1 MSSRRTR
8 PRVVTGVLAVLL
20 AASWSPLP
28 RGTAVDVAATSS
40 RAVDPVVNVARGKPV
55 RANVTCGSPVEDFYP
70 HSDSVKPP
78 PDRQLQICDASDPV
92 LGHNASLMTDGNS
105 STWWQSTSLRQ
116 LMSTGNGLGNQAEVY
131 ITLDL
136 GETYHPENITIHM
149 GDTKRPGRL
158 AIMKSADGRNFDP
171 WLYLVTNGNSDC
183 RRFGVANL
191 QPEPDSPESVVCRE
205 YPQLGVEQLYNERII
220 VSLFEVPPSFSDED
234 LLRWQAVRH
243 LQLHFYDM
251 DLVLGI
257 FEDQFHHY
265 AVSEVSVMAGCECNG
280 LGNGCEISADSG
292 QYECICSGNTQ
303 GPFCEECQPLYNQFP
318 YQPGQPCRACNCNNH
333 SQVCVYNETV
343 AAGNLSMSANGSF
356 HGGGVCLS
364 CRDNTTGTNCEQC
377 DTLFYRNPEVSH
389 QSSLAC
395 LPCECDLVGSSS
407 SQCNMETGQ
416 CPCKPGVGGRMC
428 DVCLPGY
435 YNFSSGGCIPCPC
448 YPLLHHT
455 PCYVDQG
462 GQVTCNCTQGH
473 KGEQCERCED
483 FYWGDPVH
491 GTACAEC
498 DCSGNSDQCS
508 NVTGECI
515 GCHGNT
521 TGFNCDRCADG
532 FYGDAVFGNCSA
544 CACDESGSVALVCNH
559 TTGLCPCKPGV
570 DTSTRR
576 CSGCM
581 ENHYGF
587 DTPDGDGTDS
597 QPGCSPCNCN
607 DLGSTSLQCGEGG
620 NCSCLPGVE
629 GTKCDVCMEGTY
641 GLPDMECL
649 ACDCDP
655 VGTLSDFDPFL
666 PTTTQSAVGQ
676 TTILGLTTTQDITT
690 QGALIGSTPIQG
702 ITDDTTL
709 QAETTAIPT
718 TVATTNVTSSAT
730 SQVLETPG
738 VTTGQAETTDTA
750 TTVDTTN
757 VTLSATSQGPE
768 TPGVTTVQAETT
780 DTATNVTSSAT
791 SQGPETPGVTTVQAE
806 TTDTATNVTSSA
818 TSQGPETPS
827 VTTVQAETTDTATNV
842 TSSATSQGP
851 ETPGVTTVQAETTDT
866 ATTVDTTNVT
876 SSATSQGPE
885 TPSVTTVQAET
896 TDTATTVDTTNVTTS
911 ATSQGPEAPGA
922 TTVQA
927 ETTDT
932 ATNVTTSATSQGPET
947 PGVTTVQ
954 AETTAIPTTVAATN
968 DTSSATSQGPETPG
982 VTTVQAETTDTTTTV
997 ATTNSTSSATSQG
1010 PETTDVTTV
1019 QETTD
1024 TVATTNG
1031 TTSTT
1036 DTGLGTTDFA
1046 GTTNVTSVV
1055 AITNDMTVPTET
1067 TNITTAV
1074 TSTDGLETIGVTTV
1088 QTETTD
1094 IATVVTTTNDT
1105 LDVSVATEV
1114 VTTDNDTAVTENAT
1128 TVTPLATANV
1138 PAVSTNATE
1147 TSTTNNGTG
1156 RFVEEGFQAR
1166 QRRQVAQ
1173 QSTTVST
1180 PVDTTGINTS
1190 LLNTTSSASSPD
1202 HPSIS
1207 TIPSVGTTSTT
1218 PTSLVST
1225 DPTPVTASVTTG
1237 TTNDTTSVTTGTTN
1251 DTTSVTTSTAPDT
1264 TSVTTSTAPDTTPV
1278 TTSTAL
1284 DTTSVT
1290 TSAAPDT
1297 TSVTTSAAP
1306 DTTSVTT
1313 SAAPDTTSVTT
1324 STAPDTTSV
1333 TTSAAPDTTS
1343 VTTSAAPD
1351 TTSVTTSAA
1360 PDTTS
1365 VKTSAAPDTTSVT
1378 TSAAPDTTSVTTS
1391 AAPDTTSVIT
1401 STAPDTTS
1409 VATSAAPDTTS
1420 VTTSA
1425 APDTT
1430 SVATSAA
1437 PDTTSVTTSA
1447 APDTTS
1453 VTTSAA
1459 PDTTSVT
1466 TSAAPDTTSV
1476 TTSAAPDTTSVTTS
1490 ATPDTTSVTTS
1501 AAPDT
1506 TSVTTSAAPDT
1517 TSVTTSAAPDTTSV
1531 ATSAAPDTTSVT
1543 TSAAPDTTSVTT
1555 SAAPDTTPVTT
1566 SAAPDTTSVTT
1577 STAPDT
1583 TSVTTS
1589 TAPDTTPVTTSTAPD
1604 TTSVTTSAA
1613 PDTTSVT
1620 TSTAPGTTSVTTSAA
1635 PDTTSVSTSAAPDTT
1650 SVTTSAAPDTTSVTT
1665 SAAPDTTSVTTSTAP
1680 DTTSV
1685 TTSAAP
1691 DTTSVTTSTAPDTT
1705 SVTTSTAPDTTS
1717 VTTSAAPDT
1726 TSVTTSTAPDTTSV
1740 TTSTVSD
1747 TTSVTTS
1754 TAPDTTSVTTSAAPD
1769 TTSVATSTAP
1779 DTTSVTTSAAPDTT
1793 SVTTLFTIPFTT
1805 ITTPVDTTS
1814 VPTDIANGT
1823 TSILTETAPINVTT
1837 PVFTDTTVET
1847 APMTTSVTTNTT
1859 PITTAVN
1866 TNTTSIATSGTTETV
1881 PITTSGTTETPVP
1894 LTTFIPT
1901 ETDTTFDAS
1910 YTSINPFTTTL
1921 DSTSGPVASTVSIP
1935 ASVVS
1940 TQSTPNVTSAIPL
1953 SGNTTVAPPQSTTP
1967 APVVSTVSTP
1977 ASVVST
1983 QLPPNVTSAI
1993 PFSGNTTVAP
2003 PASTTPAPV
2012 ASTVTTPASVVST
2025 VTTPAPVVSTV
2036 TTPAPVVSTATTPAP
2051 VVSTV
2056 STPASVVSTVSTPA
2070 SVVSTVTTPAPV
2082 VSTVTTP
2089 APVVSTVSTPAPVVS
2104 TVSTPAPVVS
2114 TVTTLAPVVSTVT
2127 TPAPVVSTVS
2137 TPAPVVS
2144 TVSTPASVVSTVST
2158 PASVVSTVTTPAP
2171 VVSTVSTPASVVS
2184 TVSTPASVVSTVTT
2198 PAPVVS
2204 TVTTPAPVVSTVST
2218 PAPVVSTVSTPASVV
2233 PTQSTPI
2240 VSSVT
2245 PVSGNTTAPVDT
2257 TPAPVATTMLV
2268 PVTRNHTCQRTT
2280 GQCKCKKG
2288 VGGRSCNVCL
2298 PMYHG
2303 FGEDGCS
2310 ECSACEQTLH
2320 RFLTVTESDWHRH
2333 WRMAGEVTT
2342 LQTLD
2347 RPLQDIS
2354 VAIETVQQDLNQS
2367 ALDLGD
2373 VNETVSNLTG
2383 ELPILNRTADSLHSQ
2398 VSVLFP
2404 VAQQLLNSSSAEY
2417 MRLEQLRRTA
2427 QDVLTNTTAA
2437 NQTAFLDIS
2446 QLSENKA
2453 SARTMLL
2460 RAEQLLDN
2468 LTAVSFND
2476 LGQQSQAV
2484 LAMAENAS
2492 QAAQGL
2498 NATIST
2504 EVEEATAV
2512 NDSLTAAQTLL
2523 SRVTSSMDSTKLTA
2537 DIILKA
2543 AEDVEQ
2549 HLSTAEGHR
2558 QQVAVL
2564 VNETASLLSDAEMTL
2579 QVADLVL
2586 RNATLEFEQ
2595 TEALLNGE
2603 NGWTATAAELNSSSI
2618 QTAAQLTA
2626 LTAAVQK
2633 AEAYA
2638 ANLTVQADAVDNVF
2652 QTARLQGQAAVNA
2665 ILGYQEASLL
2675 LNESAAIA
2683 QEVNATVQNLTEYI
2697 QSVSIATLEGRANQ
2711 SLAASWELQEELDGR
2726 NMSAAGL
2733 LQEVRSANANLS
2745 AAQME
2750 WGSVGDQLQ
2759 LLDGELQGAE
2769 AAAQEGDITTSLEE
2783 GFRLVETAANQSTAA
2798 EVDIAEVSSGV
2809 EGVRGQLVVIQETSN
2824 NMTTIVADLQQT
2836 VSGTNGTLQA
2846 FLQQVQNVSQLQTD
2860 ATTMQARLEQRMA
2873 RLQTKMLQ
2881 LEQAAQRLN
2890 SPMHFDSNTSAMLE
2904 LPASRSPV
2912 FSSIAMDT
2920 RVGQLN
2926 ESAVLVYGENHQTG
2940 EFLLVSM
2947 EDEHMTFT
2955 FNVSGDQQKPI
2966 RVDSN
2971 LRLCTNCWY
2980 HVQATRYRN
2989 EGTLTVTDLD
2999 TQATTSVQASDPEVT
3014 GTDLT
3019 LTSALYVGGAPLGAQ
3034 VVQSGRYGGFAG
3046 CVANLEV
3053 EGQPLNLW
3061 TTPLPI
3067 TGTPSCCQYPPSTS
3081 NPQPG
3086 VSFDG
3091 FGYLILS
3098 DQNFNIISQSQISLQ
3113 FRTFNTH
3120 AVILLAEGEGG
3131 YYGLFL
3137 EEGHLV
3143 FQLEDSGINPGR
3155 ENVTSDLIYNDGT
3168 WYELTVSTFPGVS
3181 VTMVMRNMIDGTVV
3195 ENKTAESHLVLGGGG
3210 GGTQI
3215 VLGSQHPNQTNSVGP
3230 TSVKFAGCLQDV
3242 RLNDRTVQLN
3252 TNSSSSADVSF
3263 QGCLPQVVPGV
3274 GFRDDSSF
3282 SQLAVPLDYRGAAEI
3297 RFELKPDKLDGVLLY
3312 AEDSSD
3318 ADHFFYLALYNG
3330 HLFGVHQ
3337 PAQGQAQVLQP
3348 SSNLLVDQQWHLVE
3362 LNITAGSISVQVDRS
3377 GEASAGVLT
3386 GALSSAHLYLAGVG
3400 PALQEKL
3407 NRCEECPVVV
3417 SYTGGMQGVSVNSRV
3432 LDFLD
3437 PATVLSQRGVYL
3449 SGLDPPQNVTAP
3461 TLPPPGPTVAP
3472 PSCADP
3478 FQPAYSREGVN
3489 FGRHGNSYISYSLSP
3504 ETMVQYFR
3512 TSFVLRCQFRAE
3524 APDGILYYSA
3534 NFRIN
3539 PDNHLGL
3546 YMSEGYLHAD
3556 MRTQQAS
3563 NGDYHSLK
3571 VRTQFRDYA
3580 DGNWWEV
3587 VILRIHNFLAIIV
3600 PERRDYVNNNQQSN
3614 IQTFIN
3620 LDTPFYVGGTDILA
3634 SGLSFPLPI
3643 KAGFAGCIRLLEIST
3658 AQPVDTVSFDL
3669 GSPDDHFNIGQCYE
3683 AVQPGTA
3690 FNGTGFITMGTQSL
3704 ESGLDVSVQFSTV
3717 QRSFLLLLLYQ
3728 DPGNYFLMDAEDGR
3742 IRGHLRKN
3750 NITTTIRTTHV
3761 TGYEICDGEFHTL
3774 VFSANLVQRVGVLL
3788 LSIQLDELPDNRFQ
3802 QTGFDDISID
3812 GELYVGG
3819 GPVAASLAS
3828 PGLVQTPFKGCLE
3841 SLVFGEALDLRQA
3854 GLTEHVT
3861 SGCPARP

>member
-1180 PVDTTGINTS
+1180 PVDTT
-1190 LLNTTSSASSPD
+1190 
-1202 HPSIS
+1202 
-1207 TIPSVGTTSTT
+1207 
-1218 PTSLVST
+1218 
-1225 DPTPVTASVTTG
+1225 
-1237 TTNDTTSVTTGTTN
+1237 
-1251 DTTSVTTSTAPDT
+1251 
-1264 TSVTTSTAPDTTPV
+1264 
-1278 TTSTAL
+1278 
-1284 DTTSVT
+1284 
-1290 TSAAPDT
+1290 
-1297 TSVTTSAAP
+1297 
-1306 DTTSVTT
+1306 
-1313 SAAPDTTSVTT
+1313 
-1324 STAPDTTSV
+1324 
-1333 TTSAAPDTTS
+1333 
-1343 VTTSAAPD
+1343 
-1351 TTSVTTSAA
+1351 
-1360 PDTTS
+1360 
-1365 VKTSAAPDTTSVT
+1365 
-1378 TSAAPDTTSVTTS
+1378 
-1391 AAPDTTSVIT
+1391 
-1401 STAPDTTS
+1401 
-1409 VATSAAPDTTS
+1409 
-1420 VTTSA
+1420 
-1425 APDTT
+1425 
-1430 SVATSAA
+1430 
-1437 PDTTSVTTSA
+1437 
-1447 APDTTS
+1447 
-1453 VTTSAA
+1453 
-1459 PDTTSVT
+1459 
-1466 TSAAPDTTSV
+1466 
-1476 TTSAAPDTTSVTTS
+1476 
-1490 ATPDTTSVTTS
+1490 
-1501 AAPDT
+1501 
-1506 TSVTTSAAPDT
+1506 
-1517 TSVTTSAAPDTTSV
+1517 
-1531 ATSAAPDTTSVT
+1531 
-1543 TSAAPDTTSVTT
+1543 
-1555 SAAPDTTPVTT
+1555 
-1566 SAAPDTTSVTT
+1566 
-1577 STAPDT
+1577 
-1583 TSVTTS
+1583 
-1589 TAPDTTPVTTSTAPD
+1589 
-1604 TTSVTTSAA
+1604 
-1613 PDTTSVT
+1613 
-1620 TSTAPGTTSVTTSAA
+1620 
-1635 PDTTSVSTSAAPDTT
+1635 
-1650 SVTTSAAPDTTSVTT
+1650 
-1665 SAAPDTTSVTTSTAP
+1665 
-1680 DTTSV
+1680 
-1685 TTSAAP
+1685 
-1691 DTTSVTTSTAPDTT
+1691 
-1705 SVTTSTAPDTTS
+1705 
-1717 VTTSAAPDT
+1717 
-1726 TSVTTSTAPDTTSV
+1726 
-1740 TTSTVSD
+1740 
-1747 TTSVTTS
+1747 
-1754 TAPDTTSVTTSAAPD
+1754 
-1769 TTSVATSTAP
+1769 
-1779 DTTSVTTSAAPDTT
+1779 
-1793 SVTTLFTIPFTT
+1793 
-1805 ITTPVDTTS
+1805 
-1814 VPTDIANGT
+1814 
-1823 TSILTETAPINVTT
+1823 
-1837 PVFTDTTVET
+1837 
-1847 APMTTSVTTNTT
+1847 
-1859 PITTAVN
+1859 
-1866 TNTTSIATSGTTETV
+1866 
-1881 PITTSGTTETPVP
+1881 
-1894 LTTFIPT
+1894 
-1901 ETDTTFDAS
+1901 
-1910 YTSINPFTTTL
+1910 
-1921 DSTSGPVASTVSIP
+1921 
-1935 ASVVS
+1935 
-1940 TQSTPNVTSAIPL
+1940 
-1953 SGNTTVAPPQSTTP
+1953 
-1967 APVVSTVSTP
+1967 
-1977 ASVVST
+1977 
-1983 QLPPNVTSAI
+1983 
-1993 PFSGNTTVAP
+1993 
-2003 PASTTPAPV
+2003 
-2012 ASTVTTPASVVST
+2012 
-2025 VTTPAPVVSTV
+2025 
-2036 TTPAPVVSTATTPAP
+2036 
-2051 VVSTV
+2051 
-2056 STPASVVSTVSTPA
+2056 
-2070 SVVSTVTTPAPV
+2070 
-2082 VSTVTTP
+2082 
-2089 APVVSTVSTPAPVVS
+2089 
-2104 TVSTPAPVVS
+2104 
-2114 TVTTLAPVVSTVT
+2114 
-2127 TPAPVVSTVS
+2127 
-2137 TPAPVVS
+2137 
-2144 TVSTPASVVSTVST
+2144 
-2158 PASVVSTVTTPAP
+2158 
-2171 VVSTVSTPASVVS
+2171 
-2184 TVSTPASVVSTVTT
+2184 
-2198 PAPVVS
+2198 
-2204 TVTTPAPVVSTVST
+2204 
-2218 PAPVVSTVSTPASVV
+2218 
-2233 PTQSTPI
+2233 
-2240 VSSVT
+2240 
-2245 PVSGNTTAPVDT
+2245 DT